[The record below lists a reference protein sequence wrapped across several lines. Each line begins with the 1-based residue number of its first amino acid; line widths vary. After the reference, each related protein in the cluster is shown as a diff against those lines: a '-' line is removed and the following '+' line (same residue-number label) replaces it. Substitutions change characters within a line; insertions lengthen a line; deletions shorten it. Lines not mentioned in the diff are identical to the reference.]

1 MRETLF
7 GMDPAF
13 LGYLAGAVLLAVFNS
28 WRAKKRGKRDE

>member
-13 LGYLAGAVLLAVFNS
+13 LGYLAGSVLFALVS
-28 WRAKKRGKRDE
+28 GWCAKKRGKRDE

>member
-13 LGYLAGAVLLAVFNS
+13 LGYLAGTLLFALFCG